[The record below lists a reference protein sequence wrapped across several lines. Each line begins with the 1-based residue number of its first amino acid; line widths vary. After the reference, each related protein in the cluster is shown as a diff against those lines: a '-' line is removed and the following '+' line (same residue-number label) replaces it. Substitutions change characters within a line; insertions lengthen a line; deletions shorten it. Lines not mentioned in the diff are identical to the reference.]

1 MLPCNDIIACYF
13 FAGCFI
19 TGLEY
24 SADVK
29 AEVVGKP
36 EAKFFLSA
44 LARLNEMFHTN
55 ISPEGKEI
63 FINDVTHI

>member
-1 MLPCNDIIACYF
+1 MIGNFKFYHF
-13 FAGCFI
+13 FAGCFV

-36 EAKFFLSA
+36 EPKFFLSA
-44 LARLNEMFHTN
+44 LARLNEMNLTN
-55 ISPEGKEI
+55 ISPEGDFF
-63 FINDVTHI
+63 FIL